1 MSVKLTP
8 ALTSPFAAEK
18 EVSWAASRLSVCW
31 GKSAPAWL
39 TPSFSELALALLPSC
54 TPIFSSVTPTG
65 NL

>member
-18 EVSWAASRLSVCW
+18 EVSGAASRLSVCW
-31 GKSAPAWL
+31 GKSAPAWV
-39 TPSFSELALALLPSC
+39 TPSFSELVLALLSGC
-54 TPIFSSVTPTG
+54 TPILSSLTPTG